1 MSLASTSPPITAQAA
16 RADSIGYLP
25 LTFVGK
31 RLPLQVLRSAAGYY
45 IGAFDDHDG
54 PCSRESF
61 EYFPSRDAA
70 AKALATGAWTQ
81 RSHP

>member
-16 RADSIGYLP
+16 RADSIGYLA

-31 RLPLQVLRSAAGYY
+31 RLPLQVLRSAVGYY
-45 IGAFDDHDG
+45 IGAFDNHDG

-70 AKALATGAWTQ
+70 ATALVTGAWMQ
-81 RSHP
+81 RPYP

>member
-1 MSLASTSPPITAQAA
+1 MSLASSPPITALAA
-16 RADSIGYLP
+16 RAESIGYLA

-31 RLPLQVLRSAAGYY
+31 RLPLQVLRSAAGFY
-45 IGAFDDHDG
+45 IGTFDDHDG

-70 AKALATGAWTQ
+70 ATALTTGAWMQ
-81 RSHP
+81 RSYP